1 MKIINIKQT
10 NIEEIIDQT
19 TKVLSEGGLI
29 IFPTETTYGAGVD
42 ATNPEAVN
50 KLLAYKSR
58 REGKPLSIAVCDK
71 KMASEYVFINEQ
83 ADKLFD
89 QFLPGPVTV
98 VCKVLEKS
106 DQKLVEESVPNV
118 APNTDPKLS
127 LVSTSQLAPSVA
139 SEFNTLGI
147 RIPGYQL
154 ILDLL
159 KAYKKP
165 MTATSANGSG
175 KKIPYTIDDIMN
187 NMSDQQKSLIDLV
200 LDAGE
205 LPHNYPSTVIDT
217 TLSAPITLRGKSTE
231 KTTKII
237 SNSEQETQEIAG
249 RIMLKNWNE
258 ISKNG
263 LVIAL
268 NGSLGTGK
276 TIFSKGVAKFLNI
289 NEIIKSPTY
298 TYIEEYDFQRHQ
310 TQGKLYHLDMWK
322 VEDKEMFSRLEVETL
337 IAKNNVVII
346 EWFDQIAQFIDSKLN
361 GANIIKIF
369 ITQKE
374 NKRSLEIS

>member
-1 MKIINIKQT
+1 MNMKTIDLKKTSTQ
-10 NIEEIIDQT
+10 EIIDQT
-19 TKVLSEGGLI
+19 SKVLSEGGLI

-106 DQKLVEESVPNV
+106 EQEFDSK
-118 APNTDPKLS
+118 
-127 LVSTSQLAPSVA
+127 LAPSVA

-147 RIPGYQL
+147 RIPDYQL

-175 KKIPYTIDDIMN
+175 KKIPYTIDDILN
-187 NMSDQQKSLIDLV
+187 NISDKQKSLIDLV

-205 LPHNYPSTVIDT
+205 LPHNDPSTVIDT

-276 TIFSKGVAKFLNI
+276 TIFAKGVAKFLNI

-369 ITQKE
+369 ITQEE

>member
-1 MKIINIKQT
+1 MKRIDLKNTSTQ
-10 NIEEIIDQT
+10 EIIAQT
-19 TKVLSEGGLI
+19 TKILSEGGLI

-106 DQKLVEESVPNV
+106 DQTLVEKSAQDAASKL
-118 APNTDPKLS
+118 APDF
-127 LVSTSQLAPSVA
+127 TSKLAPSVA

-147 RIPGYQL
+147 RIPDYQL

-175 KKIPYTIDDIMN
+175 KKIPYTTEDIMN
-187 NMSDQQKSLIDLV
+187 NISDKQKSLIDLV

-205 LPHNYPSTVIDT
+205 LPHNDPSTVIDT

-249 RIMLKNWNE
+249 RLMLKNLNK

-276 TIFSKGVAKFLNI
+276 TIFAKGVAKFLNI

-322 VEDKEMFSRLEVETL
+322 VEDEEMFSRLEVETL
-337 IAKNNVVII
+337 IEKNNVVII

-361 GANIIKIF
+361 GANVIKIS

-374 NKRSLEIS
+374 NKRHLEINE